1 MAIACMSNSGCD
13 GMGWDGICYVIN
25 GEWGEVQTEAWFKN
39 IPMSLRIASMT
50 TTATAG
56 VEHP

>member
-1 MAIACMSNSGCD
+1 MSNSGCD
-13 GMGWDGICYVIN
+13 GMCYVID
-25 GEWGEVQTEAWFKN
+25 GEWGEVQGRFLGWFKN
-39 IPMSLRIASMT
+39 IPMRLRIASM